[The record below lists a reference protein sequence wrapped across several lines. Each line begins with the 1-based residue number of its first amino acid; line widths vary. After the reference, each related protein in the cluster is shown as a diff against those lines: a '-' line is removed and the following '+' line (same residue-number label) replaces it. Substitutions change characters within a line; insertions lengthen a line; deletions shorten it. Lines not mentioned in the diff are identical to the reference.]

1 MLKNLLI
8 AVIGLLTL
16 SAVCCYA
23 AGDPAAGKS
32 KAAVCAACHGPD
44 GNSTN
49 PAWPKIAGQ
58 HEEYIYKQLLD
69 FKSGKRKNAQM
80 SPIIAN
86 MSKQDLSDVAAYFS
100 SQTRKPGFAKP
111 ENLLTAEHLYR
122 AGDPKSGL
130 AACTACHGPDGAGNP
145 AAKFPSLSGQHAQ
158 YLITTLKAYKSEARK
173 NDPNGIMRD
182 IASKLSNSDIEI
194 IANYLQGLH

>member
-1 MLKNLLI
+1 MFKTLLI
-8 AVIGLLTL
+8 AVTCMLTL
-16 SAVCCYA
+16 AASWCYA

-32 KAAVCAACHGPD
+32 KSAICAACHGPD
-44 GNSTN
+44 GNSTT

-69 FKSGKRKNAQM
+69 FKSGKRENAQM

-86 MSKQDLSDVAAYFS
+86 MSEQDLSDVAAFFS
-100 SQTRKPGFAKP
+100 SQAGKPGQAKP
-111 ENLLTAEHLYR
+111 ANLLSAEHLYR
-122 AGDPKSGL
+122 AGDPATGL
-130 AACTACHGPDGAGNP
+130 AACTACHGPDGAGNA
-145 AAKFPSLSGQHAQ
+145 AAKFPALSGQHAE
-158 YLITTLKAYKSEARK
+158 YTIATLKAYKSEARK

-182 IASKLSNSDIEI
+182 VASKLTNSDIEI

>member
-8 AVIGLLTL
+8 AVTCLSTL
-16 SAVCCYA
+16 AAACCYA
-23 AGDPAAGKS
+23 AGDPTAGKS

-49 PAWPKIAGQ
+49 PAWPTIAGQ

-69 FKSGKRKNAQM
+69 FKSGKRENPQM

-86 MSKQDLSDVAAYFS
+86 MNEVDLSDVAAYFS
-100 SQTRKPGFAKP
+100 DQTRKPGLAKP
-111 ENLLTAEHLYR
+111 TNLLTAEHLYR
-122 AGDPKSGL
+122 AGDPKTGL

-145 AAKFPSLSGQHAQ
+145 AAKFPSLSGQHAE
-158 YLITTLKAYKSEARK
+158 YTITTLKAYKSEARK